1 VEHNFQNL
9 IKLIEEKTGFKC
21 HSYKERPLT
30 RRIRVRMRALGL
42 SEFSQYYD
50 YLNKNPEELKKLINT
65 ITINLSYFFRNFET
79 FEYIKTDILPE
90 FAKNE
95 KVILWSAGC
104 AQGEEAYSLAMIAAE
119 TAITGKTIIYATDID
134 DDALNKAEQGIYPV
148 TAFQYTPSEYLK
160 KYFVKYNGDYKIKDD
175 TKSIV
180 KFFHLDLFDNFPY
193 GPCDLIMCRNVL
205 IYMSR
210 DAQSELVRRFYETLR
225 PGGYLVIGKVELLLG
240 IPEAKFFN
248 IVNRAERVYQKI
260 AL

>member
-1 VEHNFQNL
+1 MEPNFQNL

-42 SEFSQYYD
+42 SEFSEYYE
-50 YLNKNPEELKKLINT
+50 YLNKNPDELNNLLST

-79 FEYIKTDILPE
+79 FEYLKTDIFPM
-90 FAKNE
+90 FTKKE
-95 KVILWSAGC
+95 KVIFWSAGC
-104 AQGEEAYSLAMIAAE
+104 AQGEEAYSLAMLASE
-119 TAITGKTIIYATDID
+119 TDILGKTIIYATDID
-134 DDALNKAEQGIYPV
+134 EESLKKAEQGVYP
-148 TAFQYTPSEYLK
+148 TAVLQYTPSEYLI
-160 KYFVKYNGDYKIKDD
+160 KYFVKCNNGYKVKDNIK
-175 TKSIV
+175 SVV
-180 KFFHLDLFDNFPY
+180 KFIHLDLFDNFPY

-210 DAQSELVRRFYETLR
+210 NAQSELVRRFYESLR
-225 PGGYLVIGKVELLLG
+225 LNGYLVIGKVELLLG
-240 IPEAKFFN
+240 IPEAKFFT